1 MKRQYFARTL
11 ACLLAGLMLC
21 SAIACGKSEGSNE
34 VTTATSSTTATAA
47 VSQDTTTA
55 TEATTLYPDDLP
67 EDLRYDGKTVTFLY
81 REEIASEF
89 YAEGLNGDI
98 VNDAIYESILSVEER
113 LGVDI
118 QTVLRKGHTT
128 DVRADYMDHIET
140 QVLAGD
146 NTYDWTDMMIG
157 NATVRAQT
165 GVYRNLLTLENLDL
179 DKPWYIPNMTE
190 TVSIAGR
197 LFFISG
203 DASLGYLKS
212 AFCVYVNH
220 KLAESCGAGDLN
232 AIVKEG
238 KWTVEK
244 VAQLATQASQDLN
257 GDGKYD
263 LNDRLGFVSHDSN
276 HPRGFIASTGI
287 TLFNKNED
295 GSHSYA
301 FGTDRDQTVC
311 TALSTLKHSTQGS
324 YFFEG
329 TNANTNQIAD
339 YQRISSMFIG
349 GQIMMISAEMDDVIA
364 CGYHTMD
371 NTYGVL
377 PYPKYDEAQENY
389 YTSSRSTHNAFLMPV
404 TCADPEMAAAV
415 LEALSASNYTK
426 VLPNYFELAL
436 KTKYSADSET
446 SEIFDIIH
454 NSMILD
460 FGYTYDNALGNPVNV
475 FNKVVNDINSFSST
489 IKAQSR
495 MIDKMYVKMIETVET
510 KCVE

>member
-1 MKRQYFARTL
+1 MKRQYFIRTL
-11 ACLLAGLMLC
+11 AFLLAALMLLT
-21 SAIACGKSEGSNE
+21 AMACGKADSGNDAVET
-34 VTTATSSTTATAA
+34 TTAATTAPA
-47 VSQDTTTA
+47 SDTTAA

-67 EDLRYDGKTVTFLY
+67 EDLRYDGEVITFLY

-89 YAEGLNGDI
+89 TTDGMIGDI
-98 VNDAIYESILSVEER
+98 VNDAIYESILSVEDR

-128 DVRADYMDHIET
+128 DVRAEYMNHIEN
-140 QVLAGD
+140 QVMAGD
-146 NTYDWTDMMIG
+146 DTYDWTDMMIG

-179 DKPWYIPNMTE
+179 SKPWYIPNMKE
-190 TVSIAGR
+190 TVSIADR
-197 LFFISG
+197 LFFVSG

-212 AFCVYVNH
+212 AFCIYVNQ
-220 KLAESCGAGDLN
+220 KLAENCGAGDLN

-238 KWTVEK
+238 KWTVET
-244 VAQLATQASQDLN
+244 VAQLAAQAAQDLDGN
-257 GDGKYD
+257 GLFD
-263 LNDRLGFVSHDSN
+263 LNDQLGFVSHDSN

-287 TLFNKNED
+287 TLFTKNED

-301 FGTDRDQTVC
+301 FGTDRDHTVC
-311 TALSTLKHSTQGS
+311 TALSTLKTATQGS
-324 YFFEG
+324 YFFNG

-339 YQRISSMFIG
+339 YQKISSMFIS

-364 CGYHTMD
+364 CGYHEMED
-371 NTYGVL
+371 PYGVL

-404 TCADPEMAAAV
+404 TCPNPEMAAAV
-415 LEALSASNYTK
+415 LEALGASNYTK

-454 NSMILD
+454 DSMVLD
-460 FGYTYDNALGNPVNV
+460 FGYTYDNAVGNPVGV
-475 FNKVVNDINSFSST
+475 FNNVLNNINAFSST
-489 IKAQSR
+489 VKAQAR
-495 MIDKMYVKMIETVET
+495 MIDKLYAKMIETVEA
-510 KCVE
+510 KCTE